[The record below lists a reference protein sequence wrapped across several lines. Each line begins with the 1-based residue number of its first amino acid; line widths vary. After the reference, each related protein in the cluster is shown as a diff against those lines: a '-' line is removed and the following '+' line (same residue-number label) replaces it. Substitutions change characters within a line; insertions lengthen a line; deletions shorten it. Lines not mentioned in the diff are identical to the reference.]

1 MQLKPGLYI
10 ISTPIGNLGDITL
23 RALEVLGKCDL
34 ILCEDTR
41 VTHKLLVK
49 HNITANLKPYNDNSD
64 DNFHN
69 MIEQQIL
76 SGKSVGLISDAGTP
90 LISDPGYK
98 LVRRLKQNT
107 FHLDVI
113 PGPCA
118 AIAAITL
125 SGLPSDKFFFHGF
138 LPKTRISKI
147 NSFEKLKNF
156 DSSLI
161 FYESPMRL
169 LDTLQVALEVF
180 GDRQANVSRELTKL
194 FQSSKTDTL
203 SNLIEFYTNTAPKG
217 EIILIISGNTEKI
230 SLQDIEE
237 EALMLLKQNQSV
249 RTTTEELIVKY
260 KGTFNRSEIYKF
272 VHNIYKTSASL

>member
-23 RALEVLGKCDL
+23 RALEVLSKCDL

-49 HNITANLKPYNDNSD
+49 HNITATLKPYNDNSD

-69 MIEQQIL
+69 IIEQQIL
-76 SGKSVGLISDAGTP
+76 SGKSIGLISDAGTP

-98 LVRRLKQNT
+98 LVRRLKQNG

-118 AIAAITL
+118 AIAAMTL

-138 LPKTRISKI
+138 LPKTKMAKI

-156 DSSLI
+156 DSSVI

-169 LDTLQVALEVF
+169 LDTLQVALEVL
-180 GDRQANVSRELTKL
+180 GDRQANVARELTKL
-194 FQSSKTDTL
+194 FQSSKTDKL
-203 SNLIEFYTNTAPKG
+203 SHLIEFYTATPPKG
-217 EIILIISGNTEKI
+217 EIILIISGNTEI
-230 SLQDIEE
+230 LTLQDIEQ
-237 EALMLLKQNQSV
+237 EASLLLRHNQSV
-249 RTTTEELIVKY
+249 RSTTEELMVKY
-260 KGTFNRSEIYKF
+260 KGTFNRSEVYKF
-272 VHNIYKTSASL
+272 VNNIKKLL

>member
-49 HNITANLKPYNDNSD
+49 HNITATLKPYNDNSD

-98 LVRRLKQNT
+98 LVRKLKQNNL
-107 FHLDVI
+107 HLDVI

-138 LPKTRISKI
+138 LPKTRTSKI
-147 NSFEKLKNF
+147 NCFEKLKNF

-180 GDRQANVSRELTKL
+180 GDRQANVARELTKL
-194 FQSSKTDTL
+194 FQSSKTDNL
-203 SNLIEFYTNTAPKG
+203 SNLIEFYTNTPPKG
-217 EIILIISGNTEKI
+217 EIILIISGNADKI
-230 SLQDIEE
+230 SLQDIAEE
-237 EALMLLKQNQSV
+237 TLALLQKNQSV
-249 RTTTEELIVKY
+249 RTTTEELMVKY

-272 VHNIYKTSASL
+272 VNDIYKTS